1 MAKEEGEAVD
11 GSLSVKLIFFV
22 FFLVVLYS
30 FGAGG
35 GEEYELKPLFIISA
49 SLSSS
54 NPNSCKRLLS
64 GDLLLPENEL
74 IMMSSS
80 VV

>member
-1 MAKEEGEAVD
+1 M
-11 GSLSVKLIFFV
+11 SVNSPPP
-22 FFLVVLYS
+22 VVLYS
-30 FGAGG
+30 GVGG
-35 GEEYELKPLFIISA
+35 DGQRLKLLLISA

-54 NPNSCKRLLS
+54 KLNSCKRLLS
-64 GDLLLPENEL
+64 GDLLLPEIEL